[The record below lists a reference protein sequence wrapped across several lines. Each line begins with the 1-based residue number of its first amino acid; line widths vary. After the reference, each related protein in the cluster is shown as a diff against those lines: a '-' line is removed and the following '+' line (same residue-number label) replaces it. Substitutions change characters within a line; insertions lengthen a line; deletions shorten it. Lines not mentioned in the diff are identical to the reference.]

1 MSEENGWP
9 TGHPVATRGCGSEA
23 DPSSSGRGWLLLRD
37 SDPGT
42 TEGGRG
48 EEEQTDRQGGRRG

>member
-1 MSEENGWP
+1 MFEENGWP

-42 TEGGRG
+42 TEGEGGGTDRHA
-48 EEEQTDRQGGRRG
+48 DRQGGRG